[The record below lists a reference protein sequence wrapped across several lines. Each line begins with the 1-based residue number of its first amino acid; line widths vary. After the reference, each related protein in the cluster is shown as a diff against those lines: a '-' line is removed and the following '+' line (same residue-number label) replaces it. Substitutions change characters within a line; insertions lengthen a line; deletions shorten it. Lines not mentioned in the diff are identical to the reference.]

1 MTPSVS
7 TKHEYM
13 TPSQMVESA
22 ATATAVT
29 AAPLAGTW
37 NNVNTATRDIVKVVI
52 TAAGSGI
59 KVDAFGACSPTPC
72 NWGNVAGLAY
82 AANVSSSPAV
92 AFSAQ
97 YKFSFF
103 RSSSPAIFRGRTSF
117 SSRSRTLPM
126 AVGDRTTTARIRW
139 LNDGSKG
146 CAEFGA
152 MSGRRF
158 ISRQFSFPATM
169 VRKTYSGGLMPL
181 RRR

>member
-1 MTPSVS
+1 MTTSVS

-22 ATATAVT
+22 ATAAAVT

-52 TAAGSGI
+52 AAAGSGI

-97 YKFSFF
+97 YKFSF
-103 RSSSPAIFRGRTSF
+103 SQVILVGHLQGKNLILESF
-117 SSRSRTLPM
+117 THF
-126 AVGDRTTTARIRW
+126 T
-139 LNDGSKG
+139 DGS
-146 CAEFGA
+146 
-152 MSGRRF
+152 GR
-158 ISRQFSFPATM
+158 SDYYSTDTM
-169 VRKTYSGGLMPL
+169 AK
-181 RRR
+181 